1 MEILTFIL
9 VLVLLILFLINN
21 SSLNKK
27 IDDLVRDVS
36 NLRQSIQK
44 TEKSATKPKEFIQSK
59 EEDFIPSKVGGLT
72 LLSEPT
78 PSIILEEKSKEEIK
92 PGELISETPIK
103 SIRLQEPTKPAKQ
116 PVKPKV
122 ALDIEKFIGENLIS
136 KIGIIILVLG
146 IGYFVK
152 YAIDQNW
159 INEYGRVAIG
169 MLTGGGL
176 IALAYRMRKEYK
188 TFSSL
193 LTGGGFAVFYLTITI
208 AFHEY
213 HLFSQTAAFIILII
227 ITIFSVILSL
237 AYDKKEL
244 AIFSQLGG
252 YAAPFM
258 VSTGEGNYIVL
269 FSYLLI
275 LNAGLISLAYYK
287 RWHILNLIAFVFTLI
302 LFSSWLANTFIFKT
316 DPPYLGALVF
326 ATLFY
331 LVFFLVNI
339 LNNLKE
345 HQPFKAIEISMI
357 LSNNLFYFLA
367 GMVILN
373 HFHEGAYK
381 GLFTVLTGL
390 YNFAWVFT
398 LYKNRQID
406 KNLVYLL
413 IGLVMSYVSLAIPIQ
428 LNGHSITLFW
438 TAELVVLL
446 WLSSVSGIRLLKIG
460 HLIIAVLVLISLC
473 MDWITV
479 YSQTTEFLPVMLNR
493 VFITGLVVI
502 AGFGFSHFLLKNET
516 EPYFVTSVI
525 SVKIYKSVLSVLLF
539 TTVYLVLFLELQY
552 QMNRYL
558 YGFAFRQTV
567 YGVFNF
573 AYLYSVLWLVKKWD
587 YKYVLKG
594 LFYASVAMLFIYI
607 IFYNT
612 MTIQVRNAYFFMN
625 SVTLANFCFHYLVYP
640 FLIAIMILLYSVRNH
655 LFSENGFVLKGFPWF
670 MAFFCVVIA
679 SSELDNLVLLVSAPS
694 NESTFHLL
702 KMNHRVGY
710 PILWGVIAFIA
721 MLWGLRSKQK
731 IFRIISLSLFSLILL
746 KLFLIDVW
754 NMNEGGRI
762 ASFIF
767 LGIILL
773 VVSFLYQKLKKF
785 VLEGEK
791 EENGG

>member
-27 IDDLVRDVS
+27 IDDLIRDVS
-36 NLRQSIQK
+36 NLRQSVQK
-44 TEKSATKPKEFIQSK
+44 TEKSVIKPRESDQSK
-59 EEDFIPSKVGGLT
+59 EEDFIPSKVGDIT

-78 PSIILEEKSKEEIK
+78 PLITLQESPKEEIK
-92 PGELISETPIK
+92 PEKLITETPLKYIQV
-103 SIRLQEPTKPAKQ
+103 QEPTKPIKQ

-122 ALDIEKFIGENLIS
+122 TLDIEKFIGENLIS

-169 MLTGGGL
+169 LLTGGGL
-176 IALAYRMRKEYK
+176 IVLAHRMRKEYK

-213 HLFSQTAAFIILII
+213 HLFSQTATFIILII

-269 FSYLLI
+269 FTYLLI
-275 LNAGLISLAYYK
+275 LNAGLITLAYYK

-302 LFSSWLANTFIFKT
+302 LFSSWLANTFFFKT
-316 DPPYLGALVF
+316 NPPYLGALVF

-331 LVFFLVNI
+331 LVFFLVNV

-345 HQPFKAIEISMI
+345 HKPFNAIEISLI

-381 GLFTVLTGL
+381 GLFTVLIGL

-406 KNLVYLL
+406 KNLVYLM
-413 IGLVMSYVSLAIPIQ
+413 IGLVMSYISLAIPIQ

-438 TAELVVLL
+438 TAELVILL
-446 WLSSVSGIRLLKIG
+446 WLSSVSEIRLLKIG
-460 HLIIAVLVLISLC
+460 HLIIVVLVLISLC
-473 MDWITV
+473 MDWVNV
-479 YSQTTEFLPVMLNR
+479 YSQTNELLPVMLNR

-502 AGFGFSHFLLKNET
+502 AGFGFSHFLLKKET
-516 EPYFVTSVI
+516 ETYFVPSVI
-525 SVKIYKSVLSVLLF
+525 SVKIYRSILTILLF
-539 TTVYLVLFLELQY
+539 TAVYLVFFLELQY
-552 QMNRYL
+552 QLNKYL

-573 AYLYSVLWLVKKWD
+573 AYLYAVLWMVKKWE
-587 YKYVLKG
+587 YKNVLKG
-594 LFYASVAMLFIYI
+594 LFYTSVAMLFIYI
-607 IFYNT
+607 IFYNS
-612 MTIQVRNAYFFMN
+612 MTVQVRNAYFFMN

-640 FLIAIMILLYSVRNH
+640 FLIAILILLYSVRNH
-655 LFSENGFVLKGFPWF
+655 LFTENGFVLKVFPWF
-670 MAFFCVVIA
+670 MTFFCVVVA
-679 SSELDNLVLLVSAPS
+679 SSELDNLVLLILASS
-694 NESTFHLL
+694 SESTFHLL
-702 KMNHRVGY
+702 KMNHRVGF
-710 PILWGVIAFIA
+710 PILWGVIAFVI

-731 IFRIISLSLFSLILL
+731 TFRIISLSLFSLIIF
-746 KLFLIDVW
+746 KLFLFDVW
-754 NMNEGGRI
+754 RMNEGGRI

-767 LGIILL
+767 LGVILL

-785 VLEGEK
+785 VLEGE
-791 EENGG
+791 EEGN